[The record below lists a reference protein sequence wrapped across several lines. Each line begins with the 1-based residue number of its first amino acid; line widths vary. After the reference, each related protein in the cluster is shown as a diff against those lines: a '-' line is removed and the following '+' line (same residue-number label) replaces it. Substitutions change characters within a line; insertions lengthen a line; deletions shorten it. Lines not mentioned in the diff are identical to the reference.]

1 MAKRR
6 QNVRLSGIE
15 RLFCRLPL
23 FSLLSLALAA
33 QSAEG
38 RPHRCPA
45 TTGSH
50 VTYTSETK
58 PALTSIPRGTILP
71 VRLNATL
78 SSVKSKA
85 NQAVTARIMQSVPL
99 PDGSEIP
106 RGSKVEGRIV
116 EVVPGSGTAGAR
128 ISLQFDKLRLSHQ
141 VVVPIVAN
149 LRAIAGFMEV
159 FWAQTPAVGPGFGDV
174 FRWMTTIQIG
184 GDVVYGE
191 GGPVTSAENGA
202 EVLGT
207 SVHGGVLVPVR
218 ANEKLGCR
226 GEEDGG
232 ESLQALWVFSSN
244 ACGTYGLEHVQVPH
258 AGRTDPIG
266 VITFASDSGRLRIPS
281 GAGMLLRVRESSR

>member
-6 QNVRLSGIE
+6 QNVRPSGIE
-15 RLFCRLPL
+15 RLFGRLPL
-23 FSLLSLALAA
+23 LSLLSLTLAA
-33 QSAEG
+33 QSAQA
-38 RPHRCPA
+38 RPHRCPE
-45 TTGSH
+45 TTRSP

-58 PALTSIPRGTILP
+58 LALTSIPRGTILP

-116 EVVPGSGTAGAR
+116 EVVPPSGTSGAR

-141 VVVPIVAN
+141 VVPIVAN
-149 LRAIAGFMEV
+149 LRAIAGFMEIYA
-159 FWAQTPAVGPGFGDV
+159 AQTPAVGPGFGDV
-174 FRWMTTIQIG
+174 FRWMITIQIG

-202 EVLGT
+202 EVLGK

-226 GEEDGG
+226 GEADGKDN
-232 ESLQALWVFSSN
+232 LQALWVFSSN

-266 VITFASDSGRLRIPS
+266 VITFASDSGSLRITS
-281 GAGMLLRVRESSR
+281 GAGMLLRIHESSQ

>member
-1 MAKRR
+1 MAKHLRPSDI
-6 QNVRLSGIE
+6 Q
-15 RLFCRLPL
+15 RLFWRLPL
-23 FSLLSLALAA
+23 VSLVSLALAA
-33 QSAEG
+33 QSAEAWPDR
-38 RPHRCPA
+38 RPE
-45 TTGSH
+45 TTRSPVAH
-50 VTYTSETK
+50 ISETK

-85 NQAVTARIMQSVPL
+85 NQMVTARIMQSVPL

-106 RGSKVEGRIV
+106 EGSKMEGRIV
-116 EVVPGSGTAGAR
+116 EVVPQSGTSGAR
-128 ISLQFDKLRLSHQ
+128 ISLQFDKPRLQRQ
-141 VVVPIVAN
+141 VIPIVAN

-159 FWAQTPAVGPGFGDV
+159 YAAQTPAVGPGFGDV

-202 EVLGT
+202 EVLGK

-226 GEEDGG
+226 GEADGKD
-232 ESLQALWVFSSN
+232 SLQALWVFSSN

-266 VITFASDSGRLRIPS
+266 VITLASDSGSLRIPS
-281 GAGMLLRVRESSR
+281 GAGMLLRIHESSQ

>member
-6 QNVRLSGIE
+6 QNVRSSGIAQLP
-15 RLFCRLPL
+15 RWLPL
-23 FSLLSLALAA
+23 VALVCLALAA
-33 QSAEG
+33 QPANAW
-38 RPHRCPA
+38 HRSPKTPRSRSKDA
-45 TTGSH
+45 
-50 VTYTSETK
+50 SETK
-58 PALTSIPRGTILP
+58 PPLTSIPHGTVLA

-78 SSVKSKA
+78 SSVKSKP
-85 NQAVTARIMQSVPL
+85 QEVVTARIMQSVPL

-106 RGSKVEGRIV
+106 KGSKVEGQIV
-116 EVVPGSGTAGAR
+116 EVVRGTGGPGAR
-128 ISLQFDKLRLSHQ
+128 ISLQFDKLRLSHR
-141 VVVPIVAN
+141 VVPIVAN
-149 LRAIAGFMEV
+149 LRAIAGFMEIYA
-159 FWAQTPAVGPGFGDV
+159 AQTPATGPGFGDV

-202 EVLGT
+202 EVLGK

-226 GEEDGG
+226 GEADGKD
-232 ESLQALWVFSSN
+232 SLQALWVFSSN

-281 GAGMLLRVRESSR
+281 GAGMLLRIHESSQ